1 METGF
6 ETQLVNALQHVCAQK
21 KKKTKNNRK
30 ANFTSLEPQM
40 R

>member
-21 KKKTKNNRK
+21 NNGR

>member
-21 KKKTKNNRK
+21 KKIEEQI
-30 ANFTSLEPQM
+30 SHL
-40 R
+40 

>member
-21 KKKTKNNRK
+21 KNNRK

>member
-6 ETQLVNALQHVCAQK
+6 ETQFVNALHVYAQK
-21 KKKTKNNRK
+21 NNGR

>member
-21 KKKTKNNRK
+21 KKTKNNRK

>member
-21 KKKTKNNRK
+21 KKNNRK